1 MKNVNIP
8 KRRVFFRYAALIFL
22 AIHQGLLRQIALPSE
37 KFPRRRAHFQFSNK
51 TQWPHC
57 GLFREECYAHCHWN
71 FLLAPP
77 GDRAVGIFCL
87 LPLGIGLV
95 LEYLCCRIPKRRIW
109 RALPPVLS
117 VLFVVIVGV
126 GRWNMWTSEEVSPVT
141 QLILFPGLP
150 GIFLLIG
157 CYLGWRLWKWFW
169 RPKVI
174 DRP

>member
-1 MKNVNIP
+1 MPIVI
-8 KRRVFFRYAALIFL
+8 
-22 AIHQGLLRQIALPSE
+22 
-37 KFPRRRAHFQFSNK
+37 
-51 TQWPHC
+51 
-57 GLFREECYAHCHWN
+57 
-71 FLLAPP
+71 
-77 GDRAVGIFCL
+77 GIFCL

-109 RALPPVLS
+109 RALPPALS

-126 GRWNMWTSEEVSPVT
+126 GRWNMWTSEEVSPIT

-169 RPKVI
+169 RPRVI
-174 DRP
+174 KGP

>member
-1 MKNVNIP
+1 MPIVI
-8 KRRVFFRYAALIFL
+8 
-22 AIHQGLLRQIALPSE
+22 
-37 KFPRRRAHFQFSNK
+37 
-51 TQWPHC
+51 
-57 GLFREECYAHCHWN
+57 
-71 FLLAPP
+71 
-77 GDRAVGIFCL
+77 GIFCL

-109 RALPPVLS
+109 RALPPALS

-157 CYLGWRLWKWFW
+157 CYLGWRGWKWFW